1 MFLAALH
8 PARVP
13 IHQQWGTPQEGMP
26 LVTVSVAHKASWLLG
41 KSLMSRH
48 LSSHIRV
55 LHELAVLLAAVL
67 SFWHAVLWRG
77 LLPAVLHT
85 LTCMISGRVIVHCSW
100 YSIR

>member
-13 IHQQWGTPQEGMP
+13 IQQQWGTPQEGMP
-26 LVTVSVAHKASWLLG
+26 LLTVSVADKASWLLG
-41 KSLMSRH
+41 KSLLSRH

-67 SFWHAVLWRG
+67 SLWHAVLRWG
-77 LLPAVLHT
+77 VLLAVLHT
-85 LTCMISGRVIVHCSW
+85 LTCMISGHVIVQCSW
-100 YSIR
+100 CSIR